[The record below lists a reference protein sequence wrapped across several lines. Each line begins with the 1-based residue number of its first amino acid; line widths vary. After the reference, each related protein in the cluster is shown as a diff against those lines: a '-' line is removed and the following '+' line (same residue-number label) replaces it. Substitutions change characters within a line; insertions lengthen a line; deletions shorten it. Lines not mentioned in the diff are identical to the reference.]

1 MVNKIPD
8 RVPAVP
14 DISNYIPCKRTGL
27 PFWDIYFY
35 EKIPLWEAYLKAMD
49 YFGGEAWVASCC
61 AAPLLQ
67 EQSKVERL
75 HQDVYDRDRYAMIR
89 RTTIRTPDGD
99 LTQELT
105 CFRYDPPSPTQKP
118 IKNLQKD
125 FQKFKWLLTPPTGI
139 DSKKVDHIR
148 QECDQRDQAFGLCL
162 GYPGFQFWEAS
173 IQGGVQALSYALMDC
188 PQILDEWF
196 ELDLARGTKEVELIL
211 SVQPDY
217 VLFGGSGTITLAS
230 PQLAMKYAIPAIARW
245 SKLAK
250 DADVPTMLHS
260 CGKSRE
266 LVKLLVEHTDVNM
279 FNPLEPP
286 PMGDIDLAEIKAQ
299 YGQHMALM
307 GNLHTTDIMLRSSP
321 EQVKEKAIAAIRD
334 AGEHGG
340 FILSTGD
347 QCPRDTPEENIF
359 ALIEAAKE
367 FGNYDQT
374 SGRLRG

>member
-1 MVNKIPD
+1 
-8 RVPAVP
+8 
-14 DISNYIPCKRTGL
+14 
-27 PFWDIYFY
+27 
-35 EKIPLWEAYLKAMD
+35 
-49 YFGGEAWVASCC
+49 
-61 AAPLLQ
+61 
-67 EQSKVERL
+67 
-75 HQDVYDRDRYAMIR
+75 
-89 RTTIRTPDGD
+89 
-99 LTQELT
+99 
-105 CFRYDPPSPTQKP
+105 
-118 IKNLQKD
+118 
-125 FQKFKWLLTPPTGI
+125 
-139 DSKKVDHIR
+139 
-148 QECDQRDQAFGLCL
+148 
-162 GYPGFQFWEAS
+162 
-173 IQGGVQALSYALMDC
+173 MDC